1 MNLVVLHALI
11 LVTQLSLF
19 TYGKPSLLEVAPA
32 EMVASAN
39 SARVLSESDS
49 DRSKEV
55 DNEKYREANFAVG
68 HEEDDNF
75 LMSKLLHKM
84 KMTPDPASSCNE

>member
-1 MNLVVLHALI
+1 
-11 LVTQLSLF
+11 
-19 TYGKPSLLEVAPA
+19 
-32 EMVASAN
+32 MVANTN

-55 DNEKYREANFAVG
+55 DNKKYRESDDEANFVG
-68 HEEDDNF
+68 HEEGENN
-75 LMSKLLHKM
+75 LMSKLQHVIHKM